1 MAVAAA
7 VALALAAG
15 LRGAH
20 ACGPGGG
27 AAVEAVAAEWDRP
40 SFCREGDCPV
50 FRELPAGDGYE
61 ARRYPATEWSSV
73 GAGRRSGFMSLFRY
87 ISGANAEDRR
97 IPMTTPVLT
106 TSYPGIEGAEDRM
119 SFWIEGKDQPGPAP
133 SEEGVTVEEWP
144 EMDVFVVS
152 YSGWSSGEREERY
165 ADRLKGMLERD
176 GRDYND
182 SVVIAAS
189 YDSPMTFF
197 GRHNEVW
204 LLKLDDGPATGAAAA
219 GSGELLST
227 SAVEGELTNTTLLDE
242 LSGGAPNS
250 TLSE

>member
-1 MAVAAA
+1 MPPLPQSRVLTQCGKFARDHQWSFLLPAATLVAGAAA
-7 VALALAAG
+7 LLADHAQEG
-15 LRGAH
+15 NENSLRGSPAYLDKGGLARFQGI
-20 ACGPGGG
+20 AC
-27 AAVEAVAAEWDRP
+27 DD
-40 SFCREGDCPV
+40 S
-50 FRELPAGDGYE
+50 
-61 ARRYPATEWSSV
+61 
-73 GAGRRSGFMSLFRY
+73 
-87 ISGANAEDRR
+87 
-97 IPMTTPVLT
+97 
-106 TSYPGIEGAEDRM
+106 
-119 SFWIEGKDQPGPAP
+119 
-133 SEEGVTVEEWP
+133 
-144 EMDVFVVS
+144 DVFVVS
-152 YSGWSSGEREERY
+152 YGGWSSGEREERY

-176 GRDYND
+176 GREYND

-204 LLKLDDGPATGAAAA
+204 LLKLDDGPAAGVAAA